1 LEHSQGMN
9 PRVCF
14 SFCLATCFVFL
25 AAARGAH
32 AQAAQNTLVAGV
44 GLVQYD
50 LNGVG
55 NAAGVTIR
63 GTRALTNHLAV
74 EGSVPMAWPM
84 ESFGRSRLF
93 APEAHLQYHWL
104 AGPFRPYAGGG
115 AGFAWRDK
123 GALVPSEVNLTLS
136 VAGGTRFDV
145 NDRFALLGELRLR
158 GIERDFAAS
167 TAEWIGGVSWRI
179 GQ

>member
-1 LEHSQGMN
+1 MN
-9 PRVCF
+9 PRLFSVVC
-14 SFCLATCFVFL
+14 LTCFVFL

-44 GLVQYD
+44 GVVQYD

-74 EGSVPMAWPM
+74 EGSVPMTWPS
-84 ESFGRSRLF
+84 ETFGRTRLV

-104 AGPFRPYAGGG
+104 VGSFRPYAGGG
-115 AGFAWRDK
+115 AGFAWRDR
-123 GALVPSEVNLTLS
+123 GAFVGDELNLTLS
-136 VAGGTRFDV
+136 AAGGTRFDIT
-145 NDRFALLGELRLR
+145 DRVALLGELRLR

-167 TAEWIGGVSWRI
+167 TAEWMGGISWRL

>member
-1 LEHSQGMN
+1 LLFVS
-9 PRVCF
+9 F
-14 SFCLATCFVFL
+14 ST
-25 AAARGAH
+25 ARAAH
-32 AQAAQNTLVAGV
+32 AQAAQDTLVAGLGV
-44 GLVQYD
+44 VQYD

-55 NAAGVTIR
+55 NAVGMTIR
-63 GTRALTNHLAV
+63 GTRALTNNLAI
-74 EGSVPMAWPM
+74 EGSLPVAWPM

-123 GALVPSEVNLTLS
+123 GAFAPNEVNFTVS
-136 VAGGTRFDV
+136 MAGGTRFDIT
-145 NDRFALLGELRLR
+145 DRFALLGELRLR

-167 TAEWIGGVSWRI
+167 TAEWMGGISWRL
-179 GQ
+179 GR